1 MVKVVKFAGLAVG
14 VLAAAMGAF
23 ALGPGLAQGVAGS
36 ADPVE
41 AGRARFNVRCAGCH
55 GQDGLGGE
63 RAPAIKSGSE
73 RNLDDQKF
81 LRNLIQRG
89 ISDRGMPA
97 FDIAAPEL
105 DQLVA
110 FVQSRVSPLAK
121 TAISGNADKGAALFF
136 GTAGCAQCH
145 MIWGRGSLNGPDL
158 TEAARKLTL
167 AQVETALLRPAV
179 HPGKG
184 YQVASIRTANGQAL
198 RGFVRNESDADLQ
211 LQSFDGRLRLLSKK
225 DVTGID
231 REQKSFM
238 PAWTGSPEAMRDL
251 IQFLQRVPQQ
261 PEKAP
266 GPQVLSAGT
275 AWQSVLKPKPGDW
288 PTYHGKVSG
297 NRYTELVQITPDNVG
312 RLAPQWMFS
321 VPGQGSQPL
330 EGTPVVV
337 DGVMYVTRVNT
348 VIALDARSGR
358 MIWQYSRPP
367 SKGLVGD
374 AAGGINRG
382 VAVLGDR
389 LFLVTDNAHLLALHR
404 LNGALL
410 WDTEM
415 ADSRK
420 HYGATSAPLVVG
432 DLVIT
437 GMSGGDEGIRGQLN
451 AFNAA
456 TGAHVWRFW
465 SIPEK
470 GNKDNGWEGRAFEH
484 GCGATWL
491 TGTYDAESD
500 TLVWPVGNP
509 CPDFNGD
516 ERKGDNLYTDSVIAL
531 EPKTGKLK
539 WHYQFTP
546 HDLHDWD
553 ATETPMLV
561 DMTFQGA
568 PRKLLLQGNRNGF
581 FYVLDRSNGKFL
593 AASPFVKK
601 LTWAK
606 KIGSDGRPVLAEAWQ
621 PTVEGTEIC
630 PSMEGASNWMSSAY
644 HPGTGLFYLVALEK
658 CNVFNKNGE
667 WWKQGQS
674 FYGGSARPL
683 PAEVPR
689 KFLRAIDP
697 QTGKIVWQYEQTG
710 PGEAWGGLLAT
721 ASGLVFFGDDDGSFG
736 ALDAK
741 TGKPIWHF
749 PLNARWHASPMTY
762 AVDGR
767 QFVAVAM
774 NSSIVAFGLPQ

>member
-1 MVKVVKFAGLAVG
+1 MAGWGKIAGLACVA
-14 VLAAAMGAF
+14 LLLGAT
-23 ALGPGLAQGVAGS
+23 PGLAQGVATS
-36 ADPVE
+36 SDPVE

-73 RNLDDQKF
+73 RNLDDQKL
-81 LRNLIQRG
+81 LRNLIQHG
-89 ISDRGMPA
+89 IQDRGMPA
-97 FDIAAPEL
+97 FTVPAGEL

-110 FVQSRVSPLAK
+110 FVQSRVLPLGK
-121 TAISGNADKGAALFF
+121 TTVSGNEDAGRALFF
-136 GTAGCAQCH
+136 GTAGCARCH
-145 MIWGRGSLNGPDL
+145 MIWGEGSVNGPDL
-158 TEAARKLTL
+158 TEAASKLTL
-167 AQVETALLRPAV
+167 AQVETALLRPVV

-184 YQVASIRTANGQAL
+184 YQVARIQLSNGPTL
-198 RGFVRNESDADLQ
+198 RGFLRNESDSDLQ
-211 LQSFDGRLRLLSKK
+211 MQSFDGRLRLLSKK
-225 DVTGID
+225 DVVRID
-231 REQKSFM
+231 RETASPM
-238 PAWTGSPEAMRDL
+238 PAWTGRPEAMRDL
-251 IQFLQRVPQQ
+251 IKFLQRAPERQAGAPPQAK
-261 PEKAP
+261 PD
-266 GPQVLSAGT
+266 GT
-275 AWQSVLKPKPGDW
+275 AWQAVAKPKLGDW
-288 PTYHGKVSG
+288 PSYHGQLSG
-297 NRYTELVQITPDNVG
+297 NRYSALAQVTPGNVG
-312 RLAPQWMFS
+312 KLAPQWMFA
-321 VPGQGSQPL
+321 VPGQGSQSL
-330 EGTPVVV
+330 EGTPVVL

-389 LFLVTDNAHLLALHR
+389 VFVVTDNAHLLALHR

-420 HYGATSAPLVVG
+420 HYGATSAPLIVG

-437 GMSGGDEGIRGQLN
+437 GVSGGDEGIRGQLN

-470 GNKDNGWEGRAFEH
+470 GNLANGWEGRAFEH

-491 TGTYDAESD
+491 TGTYDPETD
-500 TLVWPVGNP
+500 TLIWPIGNP

-516 ERKGDNLYTDSVIAL
+516 ERKGDNLFTDSVVAL
-531 EPKTGKLK
+531 DPKTGTRK

-546 HDLHDWD
+546 HDMHDWD

-561 DMTFQGA
+561 DMAWQGT

-581 FYVLDRSNGKFL
+581 FYVLDRTNGKFL

-606 KIGSDGRPVLAEAWQ
+606 KIGPDGRPVLAEGWQ
-621 PTVEGTEIC
+621 PTVEGTQIC
-630 PSMEGASNWMSSAY
+630 PSMEGASNWMSTAY
-644 HPGTGLFYLVALEK
+644 HPGTNLFYLVALEK
-658 CNVFNKNGE
+658 CNVFNKNSE

-674 FYGGSARPL
+674 FYGGSARPV
-683 PAEVPR
+683 ASEVPR
-689 KFLRAIDP
+689 KYLRAIDP
-697 QTGKIVWQYEQTG
+697 QTGKIVWQHEQTG
-710 PGEAWGGLLAT
+710 PGEAWGGVLAT
-721 ASGLVFFGDDDGSFG
+721 AGGLIFFGDDDGSFG

-741 TGKPIWHF
+741 SGKPLWHF

-762 AVDGR
+762 SVDGR
-767 QFVAVAM
+767 QYVAVAM